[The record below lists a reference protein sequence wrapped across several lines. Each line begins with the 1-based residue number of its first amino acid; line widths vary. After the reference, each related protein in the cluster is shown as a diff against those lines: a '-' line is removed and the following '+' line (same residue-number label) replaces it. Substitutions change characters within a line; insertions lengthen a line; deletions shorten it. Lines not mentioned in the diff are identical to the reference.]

1 MFVNLINYLLYMFT
15 VYYMVAANI
24 NLLINVYFHKAQF
37 LPVNILPVGT
47 LYVYYLCTYSKSI
60 LIYKLT

>member
-15 VYYMVAANI
+15 VYYVVAANI
-24 NLLINVYFHKAQF
+24 NLLINVHEVQL

>member
-15 VYYMVAANI
+15 VYYVVAANI
-24 NLLINVYFHKAQF
+24 NLLINVHEVQL

-60 LIYKLT
+60 LYIN